1 MKTAMEIQ
9 AERLRETLTEACC
22 DGCGTMSKK
31 LGKKVCCGDKDKS
44 KDKTSDTSVGPEF
57 DGGQDVVVRV
67 SEQKEKPTTHPFI
80 KRCVAAI
87 TQKDGEV
94 DRDKVSRAFA
104 LCTAQMKKSPKA
116 AKAKKKEGVP
126 ADRMSDYESA
136 LKQARET
143 KENDVSL
150 FNRINSHALVEK
162 EGRPTKPEA
171 KLDGKPGYWRRVA
184 GSNIFFT
191 MDGTPQMPIGVERA
205 KEEPKKAEAPATK
218 KDDKKDAAPVTKKD
232 DKKDDKKESKFS
244 PEVQKNLK
252 EMGKALSDKKQGEM
266 NIGKESLADVV
277 KYAQEQF
284 KKAGTTAEAVL
295 GPDFEKNMKALKE
308 KMLHAGNIP
317 RIEMPVIEPPTKDE
331 KKAGGKGDIGKF
343 KDAMNKGEV
352 DVNAP
357 FAKETKKLRQRHG
370 TAFPWEHGDVPM
382 PPGAPEAK
390 KLIGLGKPS
399 KDGGPKSD
407 DVTKAV
413 EGHTA
418 VADLKPLQNQ
428 IWMNKVIGNLMQFGV
443 PEQGGHLTD
452 ESPIIVSRDG
462 FILDGHHRFGQAM
475 LANPKLKLKS
485 VNVDVDKPQLLK
497 ITRMFGTALGN
508 KTKA

>member
-1 MKTAMEIQ
+1 VKSAAEIQ
-9 AERLRETLTEACC
+9 AERLRSALTEACC
-22 DGCGTMSKK
+22 DDCGTMTKK
-31 LGKKVCCGDKDKS
+31 TGKKVCCGDKPKA
-44 KDKTSDTSVGPEF
+44 SVDRSPGAEF
-57 DGGQDVVVRV
+57 EGGQDVQVRV
-67 SEQKEKPTTHPFI
+67 TEEKKRPTTHPFI

-87 TQKDGEV
+87 TKSDENV
-94 DRDKVSRAFA
+94 ERAELSRAFA
-104 LCTAQMKKSPKA
+104 ICTAQMKKSPDA
-116 AKAKKKEGVP
+116 ARAKKKEGVP
-126 ADRMSDYESA
+126 ADRMTDYESA
-136 LKQARET
+136 LKQARK
-143 KENDVSL
+143 KEEADVTL
-150 FNRINSHALVEK
+150 FNRVNARTLAEK
-162 EGRPTKPEA
+162 EGKPTKPEA
-171 KLDGKPGYWRRVA
+171 ELDGQPGYWRRVA
-184 GSNIFFT
+184 GSNIFFA

-205 KEEPKKAEAPATK
+205 KDDGKKAEKPA
-218 KDDKKDAAPVTKKD
+218 A
-232 DKKDDKKESKFS
+232 KKDDKKESKFS

-295 GPDFEKNMKALKE
+295 GPDFEKNMAALKE
-308 KMLHAGNIP
+308 KMSHADDIP
-317 RIEMPVIEPPTKDE
+317 RIKMPVIEPPTKDE
-331 KKAGGKGDIGKF
+331 KKEGGKGDIGKF
-343 KDAMNKGEV
+343 KDAMNKGDV
-352 DVNAP
+352 DVRAP
-357 FAKETKKLRQRHG
+357 FAKETKKIRRQYG

-382 PPGAPEAK
+382 PPGSPEAK
-390 KLIGLGKPS
+390 KLAGLGKPS

-407 DVTKAV
+407 DVTHAK
-413 EGHTA
+413 EGHSQVT
-418 VADLKPLQNQ
+418 DLKPLQNQ

-452 ESPIIVSRDG
+452 ESPIIVSKDG

-485 VNVDVDKPQLLK
+485 VNVDVDKPQLLR